1 MKSISGKTFCKILER
16 KGWILKRIKGSHH
29 IYQNL
34 ENNRIVSVPVHRNQD
49 LKLGTLGV
57 LMKTANISEDELK

>member
-1 MKSISGKTFCKILER
+1 MKSISGKNFCKILER

-29 IYQNL
+29 IYQNPQ
-34 ENNRIVSVPVHRNQD
+34 NNRIVSVPVHRNQD
-49 LKLGTLGV
+49 LKLGILGV